1 MKTHQLILLTTVLF
15 VTLFYGEDMGLNF
28 GILGIGYAMLTL
40 FNTPEANRTRN
51 FLILFVTSVF
61 SSVAFAWYGDFVSFL
76 AVFMSMFL
84 LAFKSSNRDLK
95 SLLV

>member
-28 GILGIGYAMLTL
+28 GVLGISYAMLTL

-51 FLILFVTSVF
+51 FLILFVTSIF
-61 SSVAFAWYGDFVSFL
+61 SSVAFAWYGDIWQRLIISITIREAL
-76 AVFMSMFL
+76 VFI
-84 LAFKSSNRDLK
+84 K
-95 SLLV
+95 V